1 MAFKAK
7 KVKKGFF
14 EVHGI
19 EEFIEARIREL
30 QAMLGLGGKA
40 APKALAPVTAAPAPK
55 KKVTKAKAAK
65 KPAPTPAAQPLTA
78 LALILDALA
87 QHPKKADVVKAGKA
101 KDQLLRS
108 LIPLYL
114 VRHHANVE
122 VTSGAT
128 SNFWKANGVKYAAPN
143 AAKALREHVGYAKA
157 TKNGRVIT
165 PNGVKY
171 VEAALAGK
179 PIKRAA

>member
-19 EEFIEARIREL
+19 EEFIEARLRDL
-30 QAMLGLGGKA
+30 QVALGLGGGKA
-40 APKALAPVTAAPAPK
+40 APKAAPATVAK
-55 KKVTKAKAAK
+55 KAPKAA
-65 KPAPTPAAQPLTA
+65 ASPAAAATSLQ
-78 LALILDALA
+78 LILDALA

-114 VRHHANVE
+114 VRHANVE

>member
-7 KVKKGFF
+7 KLKKGFF

-19 EEFIEARIREL
+19 EEFIEARLREL
-30 QAMLGLGGKA
+30 QAALGLGGAKA
-40 APKALAPVTAAPAPK
+40 APKA
-55 KKVTKAKAAK
+55 
-65 KPAPTPAAQPLTA
+65 PAPTPAAKKVKAAAPAPAAKKAAEPVTSLK
-78 LALILDALA
+78 LILDALA

-114 VRHHANVE
+114 VRHANVE

>member
-19 EEFIEARIREL
+19 EEFIEARLREL
-30 QAMLGLGGKA
+30 QAALGLGGKA
-40 APKALAPVTAAPAPK
+40 AAPKAAPAAK
-55 KKVTKAKAAK
+55 TTTKAATPAPAAK
-65 KPAPTPAAQPLTA
+65 KAAEPVTSLK
-78 LALILDALA
+78 LILDALA
-87 QHPKKADVVKAGKA
+87 QHPKKAEVVKAGKA

-114 VRHHANVE
+114 VRHANVE